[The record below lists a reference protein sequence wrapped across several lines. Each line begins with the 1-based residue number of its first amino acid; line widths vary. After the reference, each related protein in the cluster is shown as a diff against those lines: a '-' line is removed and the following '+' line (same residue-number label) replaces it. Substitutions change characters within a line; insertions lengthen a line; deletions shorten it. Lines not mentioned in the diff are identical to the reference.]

1 MALPDRPMKVFGI
14 AGHSGAGKTTLIEHI
29 IPVLVQHGLKVS
41 LIKHAHDR
49 FDIDRPGKDSY
60 RHREAGA
67 SEVLLTSAHR
77 WVLMHESR
85 NEAEPDM
92 AAQLAVL
99 SPCDVVLVEGYKR
112 WPLPKLEVW
121 RAATGKPP
129 MYLDDPS
136 VIAIATDCPDT
147 IPDPGERDVLDLDQP
162 AQIALWLLDTLNR
175 LPAAR

>member
-1 MALPDRPMKVFGI
+1 MKAFGI
-14 AGHSGAGKTTLIEHI
+14 AGHSGAGKTTLIEWV
-29 IPVLVQHGLKVS
+29 IPVLVGQGLRVS

-67 SEVLLTSAHR
+67 HEVLLTSAHR

-85 NEAEPDM
+85 DEAEPDM

-99 SPCDVVLVEGYKR
+99 SPCDVVLVEGYKS

-121 RAATGKPP
+121 REATGKPP
-129 MYLDDPS
+129 MYPGDPS
-136 VIAIATDCPDT
+136 VVAIATDRPARIQDA
-147 IPDPGERDVLDLDQP
+147 GARAVLDLGQP
-162 AQIALWLLDTLNR
+162 ALIAQWLLDTLNR

>member
-1 MALPDRPMKVFGI
+1 MALPDRPMKAFGI
-14 AGHSGAGKTTLIEHI
+14 AGHSGAGKTTLIEWV
-29 IPVLVQHGLKVS
+29 IPVLVRQGLRVS

-67 SEVLLTSAHR
+67 HEVLLTSAHR

-85 NEAEPDM
+85 DEAEPNM

-99 SPCDVVLVEGYKR
+99 SPCDVVLVEGYKS

-121 RAATGKPP
+121 REATGKPP
-129 MYLDDPS
+129 MYPGDPS
-136 VIAIATDCPDT
+136 VVAIATDRPALIQDAGART
-147 IPDPGERDVLDLDQP
+147 VLDLNEP
-162 AQIALWLLDTLNR
+162 ARIAQWLLDTLNR